1 MKIFFPALA
10 ASLVM
15 FASCD
20 NDKKVET
27 ETSTNTTKTEVP
39 IATVAD
45 VAKTEGK
52 TTVVAIADV
61 PDSVRKS
68 FEIKYPRVERAEW
81 VRYEPIESDDLDMD
95 DNYYYV
101 RYNTS
106 GADYTS
112 WYNNRGEWVKT
123 STKIEG
129 NTNLPDA
136 VNQTINS
143 QYPGYTI
150 VEIDKENDKNTDMF
164 EIELKKGEEK
174 VKVKILP
181 DGSVFKRK
189 KTN

>member
-27 ETSTNTTKTEVP
+27 DTTTTTEVP
-39 IATVAD
+39 VASMND
-45 VAKTEGK
+45 VSRTEGK
-52 TTVVAIADV
+52 TTVVTTADV
-61 PDSVRKS
+61 PDSVRIS
-68 FEIKYPRVERAEW
+68 FEKKYPKVDRVEW
-81 VRYEPIESDDLDMD
+81 VRYEPIESDELDMD
-95 DNYYYV
+95 DQYYYV

-123 STKIEG
+123 STKIAG
-129 NTNLPDA
+129 NSKLPDA
-136 VNQTINS
+136 VNQTINT
-143 QYPGYTI
+143 QYPGFTI
-150 VEIDKENDKNTDMF
+150 VEIDKENDKNMDMY
-164 EIELKKGEEK
+164 EIELKKGEAK

-181 DGSVFKRK
+181 DGTVFKRK
-189 KTN
+189 ESN

>member
-27 ETSTNTTKTEVP
+27 ETSSNTTKTEVP

-129 NTNLPDA
+129 NANLPDA

-189 KTN
+189 ETN

>member
-27 ETSTNTTKTEVP
+27 ETSSNTTKTEVP

-129 NTNLPDA
+129 NANLPDA

>member
-129 NTNLPDA
+129 NANLPDA

>member
-27 ETSTNTTKTEVP
+27 DSNTTVTTTEVP
-39 IATVAD
+39 VASMND
-45 VAKTEGK
+45 VAKTEGRK
-52 TTVVAIADV
+52 TVITTADV
-61 PDSVRKS
+61 PDSVRMS
-68 FEIKYPRVERAEW
+68 FETKYPKVDRVEW
-81 VRYEPIESDDLDMD
+81 VRYEPSENDDLKMD
-95 DNYYYV
+95 DQYYYV

-129 NTNLPDA
+129 NSKLPDA
-136 VNQTINS
+136 VNQTINT

-150 VEIDKENDKNTDMF
+150 VEIDKENDKNTDMY
-164 EIELKKGEEK
+164 EIELKNGDSK

-189 KTN
+189 ETN